1 MSQLAQ
7 EYLIRILNARV
18 YDVAKET
25 PLEYAAELSRRT
37 QSRVLLKRED
47 LQSIFS
53 FKLRGAYNKMVQ
65 LSAQERDRGVIAA
78 SAGNHA
84 QGVAL
89 SAAKL
94 GCLAT
99 IVMPTTTPQVK
110 VDAVRARGGSNV
122 EIVLSGDS
130 YSDAYQTAK
139 EMEQQ
144 RGAIFIHPFDDPDV
158 IAGQG
163 TVAMEILRQ
172 HPSIFPQTDPVA
184 IFVSVGGGGLIS
196 GVAAYIKALK
206 PHIKVIGVQTHDSN
220 AMYQSIQQG
229 KRVALSEV
237 GLFSDGTA
245 VKLVGEETFRLVQS
259 YVDEIICVSTDELC
273 AAIKDVFQDTRGVL
287 EPAGALSVAGLKAY
301 ADKHDCKDQSL
312 IAITCGANMNFDRLA
327 FVVERASVGEAKEA
341 LFAVSLPEQAGSL
354 RRLCELTHPNRIKE
368 FSYRMSNSET
378 ANMLFG
384 LEFRVYTEA
393 EKLFQILTDNDF
405 KPIELTNDD
414 LAKDHLRHLIG
425 GKTHNNQ
432 DERIFRVEFPER
444 PGVLLK
450 FLQHMNPSW
459 NISLCHYRD
468 HGGDLG
474 HCLVGILC
482 ASNEEKIAIDAFF
495 EQSGY
500 RYREETQHPAFQLLL
515 R

>member
-1 MSQLAQ
+1 MNQLAQ

-18 YDVAKET
+18 YDVAQET
-25 PLEYAAELSRRT
+25 PLEFAPELSRRT
-37 QSRVLLKRED
+37 NARVLLKRED
-47 LQSIFS
+47 LQSVFS

-65 LSAQERDRGVIAA
+65 LSAHERNRGVIAA

-94 GCLAT
+94 GCRAT

-139 EMEQQ
+139 DIEQQ

-172 HPSIFPQTDPVA
+172 HPSIFPQTDPAA
-184 IFVSVGGGGLIS
+184 IFVSIGGGGLIS
-196 GVAAYIKALK
+196 GVAAYVKALK
-206 PHIKVIGVQTHDSN
+206 PHIKIIGVQTADSN
-220 AMYQSIQQG
+220 AMYQSVQQHQ
-229 KRVALSEV
+229 RVQLSEV

-245 VKLVGEETFRLVQS
+245 VKLVGEETFKLVDQ
-259 YVDEIICVSTDELC
+259 YVDDIICVSTDELC

-287 EPAGALSVAGLKAY
+287 EPAGALSVAGLKVY

-312 IAITCGANMNFDRLA
+312 IAITSGANMNFDRLA
-327 FVVERASVGEAKEA
+327 FVVERAGVGEAKEA
-341 LFAVSLPEQAGSL
+341 LFAVSLPEEPGSL
-354 RRLCELTHPNRIKE
+354 RRLCELTHPYRIKE
-368 FSYRMSNSET
+368 FSYRISNAQT
-378 ANMLFG
+378 ADMLIG
-384 LEFRVYTEA
+384 MEIRTYAEA
-393 EKLFQILTDNDF
+393 EQMFQLLSQTGF
-405 KPIELTNDD
+405 KPIQLTSDD

-425 GKTHNNQ
+425 GKSPLSEK
-432 DERIFRVEFPER
+432 ERIFRMEFPER

-450 FLQHMNPSW
+450 FLQGMNPSW

-468 HGGDLG
+468 HGGDLE
-474 HCLVGILC
+474 HCLIGIIC
-482 ASNEEKIAIDAFF
+482 PDEEKSAVDTFF

-515 R
+515 K